1 VEEKAK
7 LLLNMDVMNVVEIIV
22 KTFLY
27 EDIAILLEVL
37 AIFTA
42 SKFSVFMLI
51 TSAHVEL
58 MIGGVYLLMC
68 P

>member
-1 VEEKAK
+1 
-7 LLLNMDVMNVVEIIV
+7 MNVVEIIV